1 MSIKRGSKVETSFG
15 AASMTDLMF
24 LLLIFLMVATTL
36 INNNALK
43 IMLPKSSNQ
52 VDDKPTTTISV
63 TENLDYFIDNEPVAF
78 SQVESILQN
87 KFSGNNI
94 EKPVVM
100 LNMDKRVSVDEFTK
114 IMNIAK
120 NNQYS
125 LFLMTQP

>member
-1 MSIKRGSKVETSFG
+1 MAIKRGSKVETSFG

-52 VDDKPTTTISV
+52 INDKPTTTISV
-63 TENLDYFIDNEPVAF
+63 TDKLEYFIDNNPVTF
-78 SQVESILQN
+78 SQVEPILQQ
-87 KFSGNNI
+87 KFNNV

-100 LNMDKRVSVDEFTK
+100 LNMDKRVSVDEFAK

-125 LFLMTQP
+125 LFLVTEP